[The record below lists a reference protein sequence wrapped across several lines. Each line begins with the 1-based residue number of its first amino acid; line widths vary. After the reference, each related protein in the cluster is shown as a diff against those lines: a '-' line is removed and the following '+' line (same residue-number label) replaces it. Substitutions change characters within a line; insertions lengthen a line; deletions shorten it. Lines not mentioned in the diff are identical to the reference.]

1 MKGTKQLMFEI
12 YYGSNSE
19 EPRMFIAMPSGVATL
34 VYEYLDTTFFDEEIT
49 IVPVQSDPISEEY
62 KEIT

>member
-19 EPRMFIAMPSGVATL
+19 EPRMFLARPSAVAEL
-34 VYEYLDTTFFDEEIT
+34 VYEYLDTTFYDEDLT
-49 IVPVQSDPISEEY
+49 IIPIKSALIEEEY
-62 KEIT
+62 KEIS